1 MLFMPFGAHCIDGG
15 RRQGITNACQWQ
27 ADAEHEVIVMNKVRG
42 AILLLLAMAAEPALA
57 GTAQE
62 IQYGVIQETRLF
74 TESVSAA
81 PNSTSSNRHGLRT
94 LGAAAIGG
102 AVGNQFGSGTGQD
115 VATATGA
122 VAGAAASRR
131 RQAAETSAAAAPATG
146 QPMVELTVKTDAGKL
161 LSVVQQSKAEVTFAK
176 GEKVKILTS
185 GSDTHVEKAQ

>member
-1 MLFMPFGAHCIDGG
+1 MVHIPYGASFNNRGSMPGVIFACG
-15 RRQGITNACQWQ
+15 RQ
-27 ADAEHEVIVMNKVRG
+27 ADQTIEVIAMNKVQG
-42 AILLLLAMAAEPALA
+42 AVLFLLAMVAGPALA

-81 PNSTSSNRHGLRT
+81 PNSTSNNRHGLRT

-102 AVGNQFGSGTGQD
+102 AVGNQFGGGTGQD

-161 LSVVQQSKAEVTFAK
+161 LSVVQQSKAEVTFSK

-185 GSDTHVEKAQ
+185 GADTHVEKAQ